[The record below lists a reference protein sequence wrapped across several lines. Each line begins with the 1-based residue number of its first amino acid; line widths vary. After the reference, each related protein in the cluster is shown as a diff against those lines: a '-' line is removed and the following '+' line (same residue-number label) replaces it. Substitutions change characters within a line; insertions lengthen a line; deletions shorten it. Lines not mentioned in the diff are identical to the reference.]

1 MCNFMHT
8 TILGYLF
15 LLPAEMDSNF
25 LKVLMK
31 SSELGEKTAHS
42 DIF

>member
-1 MCNFMHT
+1 MHAHDGFWVSFSFT
-8 TILGYLF
+8 SRNGFQFPEST
-15 LLPAEMDSNF
+15 
-25 LKVLMK
+25 MK